1 MDLKRLFNKD
11 FQDFMSEYVSS
22 SLKEKGINVQRRTLN
37 KLFNEVQTY
46 WVLIKRGERL
56 HDYNDDNKNNT

>member
-46 WVLIKRGERL
+46 WVLIKRSF
-56 HDYNDDNKNNT
+56 NTI

>member
-11 FQDFMSEYVSS
+11 FQEFMSEHVSS

-56 HDYNDDNKNNT
+56 HDYNDDKK